1 MYIEKKEYKEI
12 KKILTKVNMEEKQ
25 LKARLKEIQDFKM
38 NALLILANP
47 ELYNEMR
54 GNENE
59 TKWWRKKG
67 YF

>member
-59 TKWWRKKG
+59 TK
-67 YF
+67 